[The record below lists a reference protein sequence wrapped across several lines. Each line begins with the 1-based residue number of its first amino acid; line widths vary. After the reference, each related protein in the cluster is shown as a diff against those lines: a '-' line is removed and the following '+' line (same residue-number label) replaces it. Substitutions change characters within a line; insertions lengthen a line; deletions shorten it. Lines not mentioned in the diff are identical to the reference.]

1 MKFERGNSY
10 STGRPRGSHNKLD
23 VFAYACALAHVQH
36 KIGGPPPEEYSHT
49 NLGRALEIALRESP
63 RDYVT
68 KIISMLPKQVS
79 VETTM
84 VTELADD
91 ELENLI
97 AMLRERVLSAREE
110 RQALCQRQD
119 LCGFSGPEQVAL
131 HRPVQQF

>member
-36 KIGGPPPEEYSHT
+36 KIGDPLPEECSHT
-49 NLGRALEIALRESP
+49 NLWWALEIALRESP

-68 KIISMLPKQVS
+68 TILSMLPKHVS

-84 VTELADD
+84 STELAND
-91 ELENLI
+91 EIKTLI
-97 AMLRERVLSAREE
+97 AIVRGRV
-110 RQALCQRQD
+110 
-119 LCGFSGPEQVAL
+119 
-131 HRPVQQF
+131 